1 MSKNKILKD
10 LSANAVQTGIAQ
22 LVSLSIFYL
31 MSRFIS
37 KEDFGTFNWSTA
49 LGSTILAIGSLGLDL
64 VLIKRIS
71 SGQDARL
78 LAGIHFF
85 HTVLLG
91 FILLTSIGLIIYFAP
106 QLIPFQPIFLLVII
120 QLTITAIANSFKFT
134 LTGLEAFKQLAIIS
148 IVVNLIKFL
157 LVIILFIINR
167 FSIISIVF
175 GFIFTS
181 FLELMHSYYFVNK
194 HIKGQLKPII
204 EQTTYKNFI
213 KESLPQL
220 GVVIFDSALARV
232 DWILLGIISTAAITA
247 EYSFA
252 YKFFE
257 LAKLP
262 LVILAPVL
270 LTRFSKLLSTDQA
283 IEADTQEGIQAFFG
297 LEIFL
302 SFLIPIFMT
311 CAWTDLIDWVTD
323 GKYGAVNQ
331 DNFGILAFCVPLVFA
346 INFMWTI
353 GFIQGQLKP
362 ILRITITAS
371 LFNLVLNILLIKYLG
386 SMGSAIAFLLSTV
399 LQFFMYATTIRFDR
413 IKVDFKPFVL
423 FFLLAIISV
432 LFSKLIFS
440 NQYLAAV
447 MASTSYIGIAFLSKM
462 ITKANIQLALR

>member
-91 FILLTSIGLIIYFAP
+91 FILITSIGLIIYFAP

-175 GFIFTS
+175 
-181 FLELMHSYYFVNK
+181 
-194 HIKGQLKPII
+194 
-204 EQTTYKNFI
+204 
-213 KESLPQL
+213 
-220 GVVIFDSALARV
+220 
-232 DWILLGIISTAAITA
+232 
-247 EYSFA
+247 
-252 YKFFE
+252 
-257 LAKLP
+257 
-262 LVILAPVL
+262 
-270 LTRFSKLLSTDQA
+270 
-283 IEADTQEGIQAFFG
+283 
-297 LEIFL
+297 
-302 SFLIPIFMT
+302 
-311 CAWTDLIDWVTD
+311 
-323 GKYGAVNQ
+323 
-331 DNFGILAFCVPLVFA
+331 
-346 INFMWTI
+346 
-353 GFIQGQLKP
+353 
-362 ILRITITAS
+362 
-371 LFNLVLNILLIKYLG
+371 
-386 SMGSAIAFLLSTV
+386 
-399 LQFFMYATTIRFDR
+399 
-413 IKVDFKPFVL
+413 
-423 FFLLAIISV
+423 
-432 LFSKLIFS
+432 
-440 NQYLAAV
+440 
-447 MASTSYIGIAFLSKM
+447 
-462 ITKANIQLALR
+462 